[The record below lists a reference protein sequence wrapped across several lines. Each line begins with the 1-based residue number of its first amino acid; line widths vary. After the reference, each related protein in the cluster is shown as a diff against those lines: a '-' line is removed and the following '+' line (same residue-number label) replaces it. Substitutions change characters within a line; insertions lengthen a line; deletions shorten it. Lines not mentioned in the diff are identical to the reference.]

1 MTVEEIIRPGD
12 KIEISQV
19 VQEKRDGDAPQVYMS
34 KVLDIKENGNIE
46 IAMPVERGKL
56 VLLTLGIRYNFV
68 FFSRGGL
75 YRATAQIKE
84 RYKSENI
91 YMLEVELK
99 TQLEK
104 FQRREFYRYPCIL
117 NISYYIL
124 TREEAE
130 LGNGEA
136 IYVRIQSEESE
147 PKTEYNGTII
157 DLSGGGIK
165 LVTREEVESGT
176 YILLQLHLRNE
187 EIDKQYYILGTAIA
201 AEKVH
206 RSGENFYEIRVKF
219 LIHDNNIREEIIKY
233 IFEEERKTRQR
244 GKR

>member
-19 VQEKRDGDAPQVYMS
+19 AQEKRDGEAPQVYMS

-117 NISYYIL
+117 NTSYYIL
-124 TREEAE
+124 TKEEAE

-165 LVTREEVESGT
+165 LVTKEEVESGT

-201 AEKVH
+201 SEKVY
-206 RSGENFYEIRVKF
+206 RSGEGFYEIRVKF
-219 LIHDNNIREEIIKY
+219 LLRDNNIREEIIKY

>member
-99 TQLEK
+99 TQLENPAE
-104 FQRREFYRYPCIL
+104 RIL
-117 NISYYIL
+117 S
-124 TREEAE
+124 
-130 LGNGEA
+130 
-136 IYVRIQSEESE
+136 
-147 PKTEYNGTII
+147 
-157 DLSGGGIK
+157 LSLYSQHQLLYTYKRGG
-165 LVTREEVESGT
+165 RA
-176 YILLQLHLRNE
+176 R
-187 EIDKQYYILGTAIA
+187 
-201 AEKVH
+201 
-206 RSGENFYEIRVKF
+206 
-219 LIHDNNIREEIIKY
+219 
-233 IFEEERKTRQR
+233 
-244 GKR
+244 